1 MVKTMKIN
9 RDSWREFKFDDI
21 FLVSRGQRLV
31 TLDQIGGDIA
41 YISSSKQRNGV
52 DNYITPPD
60 FMVIYQNALTLNNSG
75 SVGYCFYHLYKFV
88 ASDHCTIVEIKDKKI
103 KLNSYVALF
112 LKPIIES
119 MKSKYN
125 FAREI
130 NNERLKKEMILLP
143 AIDYKTPDW
152 NFMQNYIKKLSNNI
166 KYNNKIKETKISKTP
181 IELKSKY
188 WNEFKIKDVFD
199 IQKGERLTVLDRTH
213 GDMPLLTASSVNN
226 GISSFIDYE
235 IFKNSK
241 KIFKNKITVDM
252 FCNVF
257 FQEFDYFSDDNIH
270 TLLFKNKNYEKYYE
284 NKYVNIFLVSI
295 LKELSR
301 KYDYGRQVRLKRFEE
316 EIISLPITK
325 VGELNFQFMERYI
338 KSLSYSSD
346 L

>member
-181 IELKSKY
+181 IELKSK
-188 WNEFKIKDVFD
+188 
-199 IQKGERLTVLDRTH
+199 
-213 GDMPLLTASSVNN
+213 
-226 GISSFIDYE
+226 
-235 IFKNSK
+235 
-241 KIFKNKITVDM
+241 
-252 FCNVF
+252 
-257 FQEFDYFSDDNIH
+257 
-270 TLLFKNKNYEKYYE
+270 NYEKYYE

>member
-125 FAREI
+125 
-130 NNERLKKEMILLP
+130 
-143 AIDYKTPDW
+143 
-152 NFMQNYIKKLSNNI
+152 
-166 KYNNKIKETKISKTP
+166 
-181 IELKSKY
+181 
-188 WNEFKIKDVFD
+188 NEFKIKDVFD

-346 L
+346 

>member
-88 ASDHCTIVEIKDKKI
+88 ASDHCTIVEIKDKK
-103 KLNSYVALF
+103 
-112 LKPIIES
+112 
-119 MKSKYN
+119 
-125 FAREI
+125 
-130 NNERLKKEMILLP
+130 
-143 AIDYKTPDW
+143 
-152 NFMQNYIKKLSNNI
+152 I

>member
-88 ASDHCTIVEIKDKKI
+88 ASDHCTIVEIKD
-103 KLNSYVALF
+103 
-112 LKPIIES
+112 
-119 MKSKYN
+119 
-125 FAREI
+125 REI